1 MKQVTTTGA
10 STAYRIAVVKGAMD
24 PVDLLYRCL
33 RRGCWTDYLLYEGK
47 EEIRLALGERAR
59 LVLSG
64 EGLSLFDGKHTRR
77 EVCTDPLKQAER
89 LLSSLPFSDW
99 TAYGYIGFDV
109 ARSYS
114 PYSRCIAE
122 PVLALL
128 IPETE
133 VVLSK
138 EGATIRTMGDAEEV
152 AHLLDEQERP
162 PAPVS
167 VARALT
173 LDERDRARYTSRIRE
188 LLLHLREGHLQKAI
202 IARSVTLADRLDLP
216 GTYAVGSSVNSRA
229 RSFCFSLGQVGGVGF
244 PPETLLE
251 ADGRGFIQ
259 TNPLA
264 GTRPRGVSNAED
276 ESLTRE
282 LFHVAKEVKEHA
294 LSVLAAQAEVAS
306 VCTPGSVR
314 IEDFMDVKR
323 FRFVQH
329 LSSRVCGRLSEGL
342 TTWDALLALFPGI
355 TVTGIEKSSAL
366 AWIDRLEEEARGP
379 YAGAVGWID
388 SHGGA
393 DLAIAL
399 RSAFQYAG
407 AIHVSAG
414 AGIVAESDPDLEYG
428 ESQSKMRAMLHSLV
442 LQTEGRV

>member
-1 MKQVTTTGA
+1 M
-10 STAYRIAVVKGAMD
+10 VKGAMA

-33 RRGCWTDYLLYEGK
+33 RRGCWTEYLLYEGK
-47 EEIRLALGERAR
+47 EETRLALGERAR

-64 EGLSLFDGKHTRR
+64 DGLSLFDGKHTTR
-77 EVCTDPLKQAER
+77 EACTDPLKQAER
-89 LLSSLPFSDW
+89 LLSSLPFPDW
-99 TAYGYIGFDV
+99 SAYGYIGFDV
-109 ARSYS
+109 ARSYG

-128 IPETE
+128 VPETE
-133 VVLSK
+133 VLLNA
-138 EGATIRTMGDAEEV
+138 EGVTIRTTGEAEEV
-152 AHLLDEQERP
+152 AHLLVEQ
-162 PAPVS
+162 APSPVP
-167 VARALT
+167 VASALA
-173 LDERDRARYTSRIRE
+173 LDERDRDRYTGCIRE
-188 LLLHLREGHLQKAI
+188 LLPHLGLGHLQKAI
-202 IARSVTLADRLDLP
+202 IARSVTLADQCLDLP
-216 GTYAVGSSVNSRA
+216 GTYSVGSRVNSWA

-251 ADGRGFIQ
+251 ADGRGLIQ

-264 GTRPRGVSNAED
+264 GTRPRGASEAED
-276 ESLTRE
+276 ERLRRE

-306 VCTPGSVR
+306 VCTPGSVH
-314 IEDFMDVKR
+314 IEGFMDVKR

-329 LSSRVCGRLSEGL
+329 LSSRVSGRLAEGR
-342 TTWDALLALFPGI
+342 TTWDALGALFPGI

-388 SHGGA
+388 SRGGA

-407 AIHVSAG
+407 AIHMSAG

-442 LQTEGRV
+442 VQTEGRV